1 MFEINNKKVETYT
14 VEDYEFSVIHDF
26 YKNPDEVAN
35 LFHTVR
41 PEWHKHQAGFYHQ
54 GVDFMDKRHY
64 LYSEDLPP
72 VINFLETVTKQRYID
87 WERDHSKT
95 LTNTNYIKFL
105 NHKYDNHIFYPHVDF
120 GKTSVVY
127 LNKEKSK
134 GTNFYHPIK
143 YKQGEEHRAHF
154 IAADQV
160 EIMHHIHSE
169 YNKLIIWEGK
179 TLWHGLCM
187 DPRYTDEWRINQC
200 FFFQA

>member
-64 LYSEDLPP
+64 LYSEDLRP
-72 VINFLETVTKQRYID
+72 VIDYLETVTKQRYINWD
-87 WERDHSKT
+87 DQHVKT

-154 IAADQV
+154 IPADQV

-187 DPRYTDEWRINQC
+187 DPKYTDEWRINQC
-200 FFFQA
+200 FFFRA

>member
-64 LYSEDLPP
+64 LYSEDLRP
-72 VINFLETVTKQRYID
+72 VIDYLETVTKQRYINWD
-87 WERDHSKT
+87 DQHVKT

-120 GKTSVVY
+120 GKTSVIY

-154 IAADQV
+154 IPADQV

-187 DPRYTDEWRINQC
+187 DPKYTDEWRINQC

>member
-64 LYSEDLPP
+64 LYSEDLRP
-72 VINFLETVTKQRYID
+72 VIDYLETVTKQRYINWD
-87 WERDHSKT
+87 DQHVKT

-154 IAADQV
+154 IPADQV

-187 DPRYTDEWRINQC
+187 DPKYTDEWRINQC